1 LLANAHLLPCKL
13 RFARNFVP
21 RRNSLCINLPKVSG
35 MKSRIVL
42 NLVLFTLVVGIGLLL
57 YFKPQSNAPSE
68 YRLSTLQ
75 AGDIKRIT
83 IDKPAELSLEKRDRG
98 WFITHPFK
106 ARANAV
112 QVERLLEILSVT
124 SKQRFPANDLMRFDL
139 DQPQAR
145 LTLGEQTFSF
155 GAFNPLSAEQY
166 VATADNVYLVSPR
179 YGAAVAMPPNTFVNH
194 LLLADNE
201 TPSGFDFPGYKL
213 TRVNGAWSMSPTP
226 AELSQ
231 DQLNRF
237 ADEWRLAYSIASEP
251 AKPAPG
257 AEQII
262 IMLDNGSS
270 VLLQVLQKQP
280 QLILLR
286 DDEMIAYRFTGDVAK
301 RLLDPFAAA
310 SKAQK

>member
-1 LLANAHLLPCKL
+1 MKPRIWLNLALLLAVA
-13 RFARNFVP
+13 
-21 RRNSLCINLPKVSG
+21 
-35 MKSRIVL
+35 
-42 NLVLFTLVVGIGLLL
+42 GLASLL

-68 YRLSTLQ
+68 YRLSSLQ
-75 AGDIKRIT
+75 AGDIKSIM
-83 IDKPAELSLEKRDRG
+83 IDKPAVLSLEKRDRG

-112 QVERLLEILSVT
+112 QVERLLEMLSVT

-257 AEQII
+257 AEQIR
-262 IMLDNGSS
+262 IMLDNGGS

>member
-1 LLANAHLLPCKL
+1 
-13 RFARNFVP
+13 
-21 RRNSLCINLPKVSG
+21 

-179 YGAAVAMPPNTFVNH
+179 YGAAVAMPSNTFVNH

>member
-1 LLANAHLLPCKL
+1 MKPRIWLNLALLLAVACL
-13 RFARNFVP
+13 A
-21 RRNSLCINLPKVSG
+21 SL
-35 MKSRIVL
+35 
-42 NLVLFTLVVGIGLLL
+42 F

-68 YRLSTLQ
+68 YRLSSLQ
-75 AGDIKRIT
+75 AGDIKRVT
-83 IDKPAELSLEKRDRG
+83 IDKPAVLSLEKRDRG

-112 QVERLLEILSVT
+112 QVERLLEILSAT
-124 SKQRFPANDLMRFDL
+124 SKQRFPPNDLTRFDL

-145 LTLGEQTFSF
+145 LTLGKQTFSF
-155 GAFNPLSAEQY
+155 GALNPLSAEQY
-166 VATADNVYLVSPR
+166 VATADNIYLVPPR
-179 YGAAVAMPPNTFVNH
+179 YGAAVAMPPNTFLNH

-201 TPSGFDFPGYKL
+201 TPTGIDLPGYKL
-213 TRVNGAWSMSPTP
+213 ARVNGAWSVSPAP
-226 AELSQ
+226 AQLSQ

-257 AEQII
+257 AEQIR
-262 IMLDNGSS
+262 IMLDNGGS

-286 DDEMIAYRFTGDVAK
+286 DDEMIAYRFPGDVAK

>member
-1 LLANAHLLPCKL
+1 
-13 RFARNFVP
+13 
-21 RRNSLCINLPKVSG
+21 
-35 MKSRIVL
+35 
-42 NLVLFTLVVGIGLLL
+42 LL

-68 YRLSTLQ
+68 YRLSSLQ
-75 AGDIKRIT
+75 AGDIKSIM
-83 IDKPAELSLEKRDRG
+83 IDKPAVLSLEKRDRG

-112 QVERLLEILSVT
+112 QVERLLEMLSVT

-251 AKPAPG
+251 AKPTPG
-257 AEQII
+257 AEQIR
-262 IMLDNGSS
+262 IMLDNGGS